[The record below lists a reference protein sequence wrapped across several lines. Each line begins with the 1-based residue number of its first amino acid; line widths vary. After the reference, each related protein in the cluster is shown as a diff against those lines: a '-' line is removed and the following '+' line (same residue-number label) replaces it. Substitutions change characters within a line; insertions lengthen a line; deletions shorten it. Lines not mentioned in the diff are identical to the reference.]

1 MWLRELLRFRSC
13 WGNGRNQTIT
23 RNARRVNKV
32 AELAPFASTYLEIGV
47 ESGGTFRQV
56 RVPFKWGID
65 PNPLP
70 KFHHLGP
77 GTKFG
82 MIPSDDFFESL
93 SPKVAFDIVFIDGL
107 HQIEQVYRDLLHSI
121 RHVRRSSVIFVDDV
135 VPDDDMSAHRD
146 QKKSIELKAA
156 AGIFDGRWH
165 GDVWKILPIVST
177 LFPGISVRLCAK
189 NSDAED
195 NPVALLWFDE
205 WPLALPEQHQVD
217 DLILTLRDKS
227 FAEFK
232 SEHCDLF
239 ELIDEDEV
247 FAEWAQ
253 VLSERGL
260 SS

>member
-1 MWLRELLRFRSC
+1 MWLRQLLPFRSF
-13 WGNGRNQTIT
+13 WSNGRNQTIT

-32 AELAPFASTYLEIGV
+32 AEIVPFASTYLEIGV

-56 RVPFKWGID
+56 SVPFKWGID

-70 KFHHLGP
+70 NVHHLDP

-82 MIPSDDFFESL
+82 MISSDDFFDSL

-121 RHVRRSSVIFVDDV
+121 RHARQSSVIFVDDV
-135 VPDDDMSAHRD
+135 VPDDDMSANRD
-146 QKKSIELKAA
+146 HKKSIELKAA

-177 LFPGISVRLCAK
+177 LYPGISVRLCAK

-205 WPLALPEQHQVD
+205 WPLVLPAPHQVEE
-217 DLILTLRDKS
+217 ILLSLRDKS

-232 SEHCDLF
+232 SEHRELF
-239 ELIDEDEV
+239 ELIEEDEV
-247 FAEWAQ
+247 FAELAQ
-253 VLSERGL
+253 VFSERGR